1 MRTVLLLAEKD
12 LRLLVRDRGAL
23 FWACVF
29 PLIFATL
36 FGAIFPHETRERRIV
51 VAMVDQAQDRA
62 SKQLAQGLAAQGLT
76 LDPSRTAEEASLR
89 VRRGEAAAML
99 VVPAAFATG
108 APLALGVDP
117 TKGAEAAWIE
127 GALAKGLLS
136 PGCALAP
143 IERRPIADIVAP
155 RTGFELAFPAAVL
168 WGLIGCAGAFAAA
181 TVAERRSGTH
191 LRLRSAPIRP
201 ITLLLGKLVA
211 CLVACTVDATVL
223 LIAARVFFGVRV
235 EKFLGLPVAI
245 VCCAACFAGITV
257 LLGSIGRTEQ
267 AVGGASWAT
276 LLLLAM
282 VGGAMVPLSVMP
294 AWMRAASCVS
304 PVRWGI
310 SALEGATFRGL
321 SVAELLPSCIVL
333 VGFGLVS
340 ISVRRRPRAPGKRL
354 SMRRILS
361 LAEHVTWSQI
371 VRSLVLARG
380 LDRREFDV
388 HFACGTYDPRLFG
401 DATLAPERM
410 TRWPLA
416 SIDPKKIEASLAS
429 GDRLY
434 ERSVLSSYVDD
445 ERRLFDQVKPDL
457 VVSTCAGPR
466 RFPPRSP
473 GCRARPW

>member
-36 FGAIFPHETRERRIV
+36 FGAIYPHETRERRIV
-51 VAMVDQAQDRA
+51 VAVVDQAQDPA

-76 LDPSRTAEEASLR
+76 LDPSRSADDASLR

-211 CLVACTVDATVL
+211 CLIACTVDATVL

-340 ISVRRRPRAPGKRL
+340 ILCGA
-354 SMRRILS
+354 
-361 LAEHVTWSQI
+361 A
-371 VRSLVLARG
+371 LAR
-380 LDRREFDV
+380 RES
-388 HFACGTYDPRLFG
+388 A
-401 DATLAPERM
+401 
-410 TRWPLA
+410 
-416 SIDPKKIEASLAS
+416 
-429 GDRLY
+429 
-434 ERSVLSSYVDD
+434 
-445 ERRLFDQVKPDL
+445 
-457 VVSTCAGPR
+457 
-466 RFPPRSP
+466 
-473 GCRARPW
+473 